1 MEWFST
7 QLHLLWKV
15 TIDFVETVA
24 NDPNLA
30 KINKKFYNEKDAMV
44 GTETESNV
52 SWFIWRL
59 QRPWKTIPKIYY
71 QSHGFGFFEYL
82 SFLFQIPQVFFSLWF
97 EIAPF
102 FVKNQHIKL
111 RQIILCFKANY

>member
-1 MEWFST
+1 MELFST

-15 TIDFVETVA
+15 TVDFVETVA

-52 SWFIWRL
+52 SWFI
-59 QRPWKTIPKIYY
+59 
-71 QSHGFGFFEYL
+71 
-82 SFLFQIPQVFFSLWF
+82 
-97 EIAPF
+97 
-102 FVKNQHIKL
+102 
-111 RQIILCFKANY
+111 

>member
-1 MEWFST
+1 MELFST
-7 QLHLLWKV
+7 QLHLLWKVTIDFVETVANDPKV

-52 SWFIWRL
+52 SWFI
-59 QRPWKTIPKIYY
+59 
-71 QSHGFGFFEYL
+71 
-82 SFLFQIPQVFFSLWF
+82 
-97 EIAPF
+97 
-102 FVKNQHIKL
+102 
-111 RQIILCFKANY
+111 

>member
-1 MEWFST
+1 MELFST

-52 SWFIWRL
+52 SWFIWPL
-59 QRPWKTIPKIYY
+59 KPWKTIPKIYY